1 MDVAILT
8 DLLKEAEEHRVKGPL
23 ARQQVNG

>member
-8 DLLKEAEEHRVKGPL
+8 DLLKETEEHHVKGSL
-23 ARQQVNG
+23 AGQKANG